1 MMEFKTW
8 FEYNGYI
15 MDYCEEPHA
24 HSFVAFFEMY
34 NNDGVVIPDEVY
46 IENLRSKIRELYENN
61 ISRLHL
67 NRDDY
72 TIRDYINDCIVVYG
86 NIDINSIN
94 NI

>member
-8 FEYNGYI
+8 FEYDGYV
-15 MDYCEEPHA
+15 MDYCEEPHGG
-24 HSFVAFFEMY
+24 SFFAFFELY

-46 IENLRSKIRELYENN
+46 IANLRSKIRELYE
-61 ISRLHL
+61 IETSRLHL
-67 NRDDY
+67 NRDEY
-72 TIRDYINDCIVVYG
+72 TIRDYINDCIIVYG